1 MLQILKTSTT
11 LLLLLLFS
19 LNLTG
24 QARIGFSINVDKN
37 LTSEVMKICSQ
48 TNGKIGFS
56 CNSKIISLEI
66 GGQYQLYGNKNKNMP
81 SFALTSH
88 LLGPYL
94 EICFIKNKRISP
106 FIGNYSLKEVTT
118 NYKNSYLDY
127 NLNPTPSYFYT
138 VVNKAFASHSYI
150 PGNGYYAYY
159 YNSTPLIS
167 ALYFGADI
175 KIIQG
180 LKIRVAI
187 VNEYR
192 FIKYREFKWASYSDV
207 SDYTFQ
213 NPNVTIIE
221 KQPLL
226 KKRDISI
233 SLNIGIKYDFYLE
246 KRKQTKPNSTL

>member
-1 MLQILKTSTT
+1 MLQVLKTNII

-19 LNLTG
+19 LNLIG
-24 QARIGFSINVDKN
+24 QTRVSFSINIDKN
-37 LTSEVMKICSQ
+37 LTSEIMQICSQ

-56 CNSKIISLEI
+56 YNSKIISLEI

-94 EICFIKNKRISP
+94 EVCFIKAKRVSP
-106 FIGNYSLKEVTT
+106 FIGNYSLNEVDT

-127 NLNPTPSYFYT
+127 SLNPTPSYFYT
-138 VVNKAFASHSYI
+138 IENNSNSSHSYI

-159 YNSTPLIS
+159 YNSIPLVS

-175 KIIQG
+175 KIVQG

-192 FIKYREFKWASYSDV
+192 FMKYREFEWKSHSDV

-213 NPNVTIIE
+213 NPNIATIE

-226 KKRDISI
+226 KKRDIFI